1 MECLSYERV
10 FRKYDPL
17 LKTHILYIIALRQCS
32 LKVARYLQ
40 IDHDTEKNVLIS
52 GVISFQ
58 WSRCCI
64 PWKWKSELC
73 GILCTLR
80 IRLYV
85 SQLLRAICLI
95 EHAGTPHRNGIE
107 TANSFDTWNTSK
119 SESKKYVANREKFFI
134 EEISRN
140 WCEVCYGMGLFVT
153 FAFFVSRKETSRIR
167 ENSHKYFSR
176 KSSLAKTSVIFSQNF
191 LRLIHV
197 INVYCALKWIELAVE
212 MFFDL
217 PFFWNNAYLQVLIL
231 SRWLKH
237 YCWSWSVINFE
248 VCIFNF
254 FLLFKY
260 NF

>member
-1 MECLSYERV
+1 ME
-10 FRKYDPL
+10 F
-17 LKTHILYIIALRQCS
+17 

-40 IDHDTEKNVLIS
+40 IYHDTEKNVLIS

-58 WSRCCI
+58 WSRCCV

-73 GILCTLR
+73 GIPCTLR
-80 IRLYV
+80 IRLYI
-85 SQLLRAICLI
+85 SQLLRAICFNWTCRYTAQ
-95 EHAGTPHRNGIE
+95 EWNRNCKQ
-107 TANSFDTWNTSK
+107 FR
-119 SESKKYVANREKFFI
+119 YVKHEQKWEQKIRCNREEFLI

-197 INVYCALKWIELAVE
+197 INVCCTLKWIELAVE
-212 MFFDL
+212 VFFDL
-217 PFFWNNAYLQVLIL
+217 PFFLKQRVFASVDLVSMVEILLLIL
-231 SRWLKH
+231 IGYKL
-237 YCWSWSVINFE
+237 WSLYF
-248 VCIFNF
+248 
-254 FLLFKY
+254 
-260 NF
+260 